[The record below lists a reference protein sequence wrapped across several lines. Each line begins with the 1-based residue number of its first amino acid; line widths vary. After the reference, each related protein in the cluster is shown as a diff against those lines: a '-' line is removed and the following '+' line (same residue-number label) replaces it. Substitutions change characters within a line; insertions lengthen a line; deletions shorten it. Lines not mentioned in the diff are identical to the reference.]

1 MLYNTHKR
9 VFNNFLGG
17 KMRTPGKSSILEET
31 DLKRVIQY
39 QKGTKHGLRNIC
51 LLHFSFYLGLRSKEM
66 ASLSIKDVLN
76 PDWTMRDEILL
87 NKTMTKA
94 GKQRTAFLT
103 NPKVRAALNEY
114 LNFRKET
121 DEFFEMDSPLF
132 RSQKNL
138 RFTPQ
143 TTSIVFRKMY
153 DSVGLKQCSSHSGRR
168 TFATSLLNQGIN
180 IKNVQTLLG
189 HSSITTTSIYLE
201 TNPKMLG
208 EISKNLK
215 I

>member
-1 MLYNTHKR
+1 
-9 VFNNFLGG
+9 
-17 KMRTPGKSSILEET
+17 MRTSGKSSILEER

-39 QKGTKHGLRNIC
+39 QKGTKHGLRNTC
-51 LLHFSFYLGLRSKEM
+51 LLYFSFYLGLRSKEM
-66 ASLSIKDVLN
+66 ANLSIKDVLFQ
-76 PDWTMRDEILL
+76 DGSIKDEILL
-87 NKTMTKA
+87 TRHMTKGA
-94 GKQRTAFLT
+94 KQRTAFLT
-103 NPKVRAALNEY
+103 NPKVRTILKEY
-114 LNFRKET
+114 LDYRQEN

-132 RSQKNL
+132 KSQKNL

-143 TTSIVFRKMY
+143 TLSMVFRKMY
-153 DSVGLKQCSSHSGRR
+153 DSVGLNGCSSHSGRR

>member
-1 MLYNTHKR
+1 
-9 VFNNFLGG
+9 
-17 KMRTPGKSSILEET
+17 MRTPGKSLILEES

-39 QKGTKHGLRNIC
+39 QKSTKHGLRNTC
-51 LLHFSFYLGLRSKEM
+51 MLHFSFYLGLRAKEM
-66 ASLSIKDVLN
+66 AGLSVKDVLFH
-76 PDWTMRDEILL
+76 DGAIRDEILL
-87 NKTMTKA
+87 TRHMTKGA
-94 GKQRTAFLT
+94 KQRTAFLT
-103 NPKVRAALNEY
+103 NPKVRATLKEY
-114 LNFRKET
+114 LDYRKDT
-121 DEFFEMDSPLF
+121 DEFFEMDSSPLF

-143 TTSIVFRKMY
+143 TLSMTFRRMY
-153 DSVGLKQCSSHSGRR
+153 DSVGLSGCSSHSGRR

-208 EISKNLK
+208 DIARNLK

>member
-1 MLYNTHKR
+1 
-9 VFNNFLGG
+9 
-17 KMRTPGKSSILEET
+17 MRISGKSSILEET

-39 QKGTKHGLRNIC
+39 QKSTKHGLRNIC
-51 LLHFSFYLGLRSKEM
+51 LLHFSFYLGLRAKEM
-66 ASLSIKDVLN
+66 AGLSVKDVLF
-76 PDWTMRDEILL
+76 PDGEIRDEVLL
-87 NKTMTKA
+87 TREMTK
-94 GKQRTAFLT
+94 GSKLRTVFLT
-103 NPKVRAALNEY
+103 NQKVRTALKEY
-114 LNFRKET
+114 LDYRKET
-121 DEFFEMDSPLF
+121 DELFDDYSPLF

-143 TTSIVFRKMY
+143 TLSMVFRKMY
-153 DSVGLKQCSSHSGRR
+153 DSVGLSGCSSHSGRR

-180 IKNVQTLLG
+180 IRNVQTLLG

-208 EISKNLK
+208 DISKNLK